1 MPREKLFNIDR
12 WGIYTAQKYHFKPC
26 RINFYAGDWC
36 DLTPKQRRRMLKKAR
51 KGDTSI
57 VMW

>member
-1 MPREKLFNIDR
+1 MMFNIDR
-12 WGIYTAQKYHFKPC
+12 WGIYTAQKYHFKPS

-36 DLTPKQRRRMLKKAR
+36 NLTPKQRRRMLKKAH

-57 VMW
+57 VMF